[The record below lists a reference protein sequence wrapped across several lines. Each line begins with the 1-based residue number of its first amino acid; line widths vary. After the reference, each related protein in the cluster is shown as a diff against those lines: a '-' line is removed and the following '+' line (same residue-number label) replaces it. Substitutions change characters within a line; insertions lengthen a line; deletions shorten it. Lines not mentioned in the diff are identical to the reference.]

1 MFNFLISK
9 NEAGDRQCCCGCSI
23 KCGVIFVTV
32 LQTLGLISAFASMS
46 VMPILTECIMCG
58 LLYSMFIW
66 PKNGMLRTVNY
77 ILQAIWFWC
86 LVIGALILMILLIAM
101 DLPGKFCDY
110 PEGSFLESECS
121 KEINKYLWGGWACA
135 ILLCVPYQWLIT
147 SIFNAWKQEL
157 EDETEEGQKSNQIN
171 EHLV

>member
-9 NEAGDRQCCCGCSI
+9 NEAGDTTCCCGCSI

-46 VMPILTECIMCG
+46 VMPILTECITCG

-66 PKNGMLRTVNY
+66 PANGTLRTVNY
-77 ILQAIWFWC
+77 ILQAIYFWF

-101 DLPGKFCDY
+101 DLPGKFCYNTEAGYVDIT
-110 PEGSFLESECS
+110 CS
-121 KEINKYLWGGWACA
+121 NQINKFLWGGFAAA
-135 ILLCVPYQWLIT
+135 ILLCIPYQWLIT
-147 SIFNAWKQEL
+147 SVFKAWKQEL
-157 EDETEEGQKSNQIN
+157 ENETEEGQKQNQIN
-171 EHLV
+171 ENLV